1 MNPGETDMNIW
12 LEWGVPIITW
22 LQGLGDVLLSPMEFF
37 TFLGTEEFYLLIMPA
52 ILWCWDARLGF
63 RIGLI
68 LLTSDGINGFFK
80 ISFGQPRPYWVSDE
94 VNALS
99 AETSFGL
106 PSGHSQTAVAVW
118 GRMAAWIRQKWAYVV
133 LGLLIFLISIS
144 RLYLGVHFPTDVLL
158 GWTVGG
164 LLLWAFLRYEEPLR
178 ARLAST
184 KVTTQ
189 IFIAFLASIVLILLG
204 FVALAIG
211 PTPPSEWIQA
221 ASTADEVAN
230 PRSIEGMISTAGA
243 LFGLGAG
250 GAMLFAW
257 DGFKASGAWWRR
269 LLRYLVG
276 VVGVAV
282 IYFGLKAVFPDGVQ
296 VLRYLRYALV
306 AFWMAYLAPRT
317 FVALRLA

>member
-1 MNPGETDMNIW
+1 MNTW
-12 LEWGVPIITW
+12 LEWGIPIITW
-22 LQGLGDVLLSPMEFF
+22 LQGLGEVLRSPMEFF

-68 LLTSDGINGFFK
+68 LLTSDGINGFLK

-94 VNALS
+94 VSALS

-118 GRMAAWIRQKWAYVV
+118 GRLAAWLRRSWAYVV
-133 LGLLIFLISIS
+133 LGLLIFFISIS
-144 RLYLGVHFPTDVLL
+144 RLYLGVHFPTDVLT
-158 GWTVGG
+158 GWIVGG
-164 LLLWAFLRYEEPLR
+164 LLLWAFLRFEEPLR
-178 ARLAST
+178 KRLAAT
-184 KVTTQ
+184 NVTTQ
-189 IFIAFLASIVLILLG
+189 IIIAFLFSLVVILLG
-204 FVALAIG
+204 ALARAVG
-211 PTPPSEWIQA
+211 PIPPTEWIQA
-221 ASTADEVAN
+221 ASAAEEVAD
-230 PRSIEGMISTAGA
+230 PRSLDGMVSTAGA

-250 GAMLFAW
+250 GALLFAW
-257 DGFKASGAWWRR
+257 NGFKASGVWWRR
-269 LLRYLVG
+269 LLRYLLGVLG
-276 VVGVAV
+276 VVV
-282 IYFGLKAVFPDGVQ
+282 IYFGLKAVLPDGVQ

>member
-1 MNPGETDMNIW
+1 MNLW
-12 LEWGVPIITW
+12 LEWGIPIITW
-22 LQGLGDVLLSPMEFF
+22 LQGLGDVFTSPMKFF

-52 ILWCWDARLGF
+52 MLWCWDARLGF

-80 ISFGQPRPYWVSDE
+80 IAFGSPRPYWVSSE
-94 VNALS
+94 VNGLS

-118 GRMAAWIRQKWAYVV
+118 GRLAAWLRRRWAYIV
-133 LGLLIFLISIS
+133 LGLLIFFISIS

-158 GWTVGG
+158 GWAIGG
-164 LLLWAFLRYEEPLR
+164 LLLWAFLRFEEPVR
-178 ARLAST
+178 ARLAGIS
-184 KVTTQ
+184 VGAQ
-189 IFIAFLASIVLILLG
+189 ILIAFLASIVVILLG
-204 FVALAIG
+204 VAALAIG
-211 PTPPSEWIQA
+211 PVPPADWIHA
-221 ASTADEVAN
+221 ASTADEVAD
-230 PRSIEGMISTAGA
+230 PRSLEGMIASAGA

-250 GAMLFAW
+250 GALLFAW

-269 LLRYLVG
+269 VLRYLVG

-282 IYFGLKAVFPDGVQ
+282 IYFGLKEVLPEGIQ
-296 VLRYLRYALV
+296 ILRYLRYALV